1 MTALYI
7 LAAVA
12 CIIAIPFLCR
22 IYFSFSYSGGEVA
35 ILLRYAF
42 LRIHL
47 LPSKQG
53 KIKLGDYTFEKVA
66 ARQAAEKKKDAKK
79 QSSAKK
85 PKKKKAAAKSK
96 KSDEGEGTEKK
107 SAISLLLT
115 MREIIFDTIKRFP
128 GKLRL
133 EILRLRLSVGAE
145 DAAATAIGYGAVT
158 QAVGAAL
165 TLAEEHAD
173 VRIKRDA
180 VMILPDF
187 LSGKLDADVSVR
199 LSVRVGS
206 FFGLALRFIFN
217 FIKLKA
223 ARQD

>member
-22 IYFSFSYSGGEVA
+22 IYFSFSYSGGEA
-35 ILLRYAF
+35 SILLRYAF

-66 ARQAAEKKKDAKK
+66 QRQAAEKKKDAKK
-79 QSSAKK
+79 QSSPKK
-85 PKKKKAAAKSK
+85 PKKKEAAKSK

-173 VRIKRDA
+173 VRIRRDA

-206 FFGLALRFIFN
+206 VFGLALRFIFN

-223 ARQD
+223 ARQI